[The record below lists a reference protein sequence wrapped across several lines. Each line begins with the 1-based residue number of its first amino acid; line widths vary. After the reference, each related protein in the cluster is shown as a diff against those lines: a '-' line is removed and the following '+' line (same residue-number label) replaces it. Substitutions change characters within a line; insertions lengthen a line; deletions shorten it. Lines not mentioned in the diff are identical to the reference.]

1 MTTLTVT
8 VQDMQQRLG
17 ELLSLVS
24 KGNTIII
31 EKNKKPFA
39 RLVSM
44 DAKTKKRVAGLNR
57 GEIHMSDDF
66 DSPLPDEF
74 WLGYRRKIKAGK

>member
-31 EKNKKPFA
+31 EK
-39 RLVSM
+39 
-44 DAKTKKRVAGLNR
+44 
-57 GEIHMSDDF
+57 
-66 DSPLPDEF
+66 
-74 WLGYRRKIKAGK
+74 IKNLLLAW